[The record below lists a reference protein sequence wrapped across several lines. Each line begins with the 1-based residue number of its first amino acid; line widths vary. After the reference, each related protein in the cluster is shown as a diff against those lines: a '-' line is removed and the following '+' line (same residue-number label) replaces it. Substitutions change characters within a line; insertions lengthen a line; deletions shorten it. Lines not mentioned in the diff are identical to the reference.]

1 MLFNTRYIQ
10 RITDK
15 TILYIF
21 HFGQKLKD
29 IFPNIIYLQLNIS
42 IKGFSLNWWLS
53 MEKLSEERKNCPKYQ
68 KKCPISLNKNER

>member
-42 IKGFSLNWWLS
+42 LNWWLS
-53 MEKLSEERKNCPKYQ
+53 MEKLSEERKKCPKYQ
-68 KKCPISLNKNER
+68 KMCPISLNKNER